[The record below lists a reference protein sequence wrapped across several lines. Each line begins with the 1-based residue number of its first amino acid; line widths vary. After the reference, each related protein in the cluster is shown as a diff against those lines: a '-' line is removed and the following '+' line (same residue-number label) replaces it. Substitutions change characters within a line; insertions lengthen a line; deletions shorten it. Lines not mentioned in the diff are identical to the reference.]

1 MAYQYETVKLDKG
14 MYSEAGRSFT
24 KVLEQCDPSE
34 QYKGTPLEHLD
45 AFQRQL
51 KRFDIRVK
59 GSESDVVA
67 KFFATWESA
76 VLFPEYVARAVRQG
90 MEETDI
96 LPQITAAETRVSGM
110 DYRSIAS
117 TPGDEAK
124 ELKRVEEGAVIP
136 ETRVKAQE
144 NLVRL
149 HKRGRMLVASYEAIQ
164 FQRLDLFSVTL
175 RQIGAY
181 INRMHAA
188 DAIDVLM
195 NGDGN
200 NNAAQ
205 VFTVGSG
212 PISGT
217 AGTLSYDALVDF
229 WSQFAPYALNT
240 LVVGDAM
247 ADILKLKEMQDGTAG
262 LTFQG
267 TGKLVTPMGATLV
280 RSSAVP
286 AGTILGLDKNYALEL
301 VRASDVLVEY
311 DKLIDRQLER
321 AAITSIS
328 GFAKIF
334 QDAAKGLKL
343 GGEDPLRPVRRGTGR
358 LARTAARGRDGGG
371 LRRRADG
378 GLRLGGAGGHGDGL
392 GTWVGPGG
400 VIFRRGPLGA
410 GNGRADGGGERQ
422 RPAAAGGAADGPLC
436 QRRGLCLLGG
446 GGLRTTFG
454 GYVRTVLAKYGVA
467 ISLCKDGRSLG
478 EGMAVVRPV
487 LDRE

>member
-90 MEETDI
+90 MEENDI

-136 ETRVKAQE
+136 ETQVKAQE

-217 AGTLSYDALVDF
+217 AGTMRWWIF
-229 WSQFAPYALNT
+229 
-240 LVVGDAM
+240 
-247 ADILKLKEMQDGTAG
+247 
-262 LTFQG
+262 
-267 TGKLVTPMGATLV
+267 GA
-280 RSSAVP
+280 S
-286 AGTILGLDKNYALEL
+286 
-301 VRASDVLVEY
+301 
-311 DKLIDRQLER
+311 
-321 AAITSIS
+321 
-328 GFAKIF
+328 
-334 QDAAKGLKL
+334 
-343 GGEDPLRPVRRGTGR
+343 LRPMRSTPWWWATQWRTSSSSRRCRTARRG
-358 LARTAARGRDGGG
+358 
-371 LRRRADG
+371 
-378 GLRLGGAGGHGDGL
+378 
-392 GTWVGPGG
+392 
-400 VIFRRGPLGA
+400 
-410 GNGRADGGGERQ
+410 
-422 RPAAAGGAADGPLC
+422 
-436 QRRGLCLLGG
+436 
-446 GGLRTTFG
+446 
-454 GYVRTVLAKYGVA
+454 
-467 ISLCKDGRSLG
+467 
-478 EGMAVVRPV
+478 
-487 LDRE
+487 